1 MEAVTAR
8 SCGCPNA
15 QQVAAAAQ
23 VDFSTRDLGVH
34 GQQASVISCGDLV
47 PPVHLMQGQQLK
59 CKVMKTARHERTFHG
74 LIKGVE
80 RDVFTTAILR
90 LIG

>member
-1 MEAVTAR
+1 MEAGTAQF
-8 SCGCPNA
+8 CGCPSA

-23 VDFSTRDLGVH
+23 VDFGTRDLGVH

-47 PPVHLMQGQQLK
+47 PPVHPMQGQQLK
-59 CKVMKTARHERTFHG
+59 CTVMKTARHERTFHG
-74 LIKGVE
+74 LIKGTE
-80 RDVFTTAILR
+80 RGVFTTGILR